1 MLGIFWQIWI
11 FQIDSNKGLF
21 KIDVTRGEQMGL
33 IKMVAKS
40 DKGVSGSLIIV
51 T

>member
-11 FQIDSNKGLF
+11 FQIDSSKGLF
-21 KIDVTRGEQMGL
+21 KIDVTRGERMGL
-33 IKMVAKS
+33 IKMVTKS